1 MVSDPLNQDRE
12 TQDIDAVISDTE
24 GNVCSQDTTD
34 PNEVPHMVLAVKMQ
48 HSEAT
53 GNGFEHNNF
62 FKSALLEDM
71 AIEDAHSFVLEKMK
85 SSLNLDTNGN
95 VQVVPGYDYAVFVAM
110 IDNQIVEF
118 KPGNI
123 VIFYSDGRSINS
135 VLNITMT
142 DPTRLSS
149 YATTQLCQATPLL
162 LMGQSVMDALGP
174 IPITST
180 AYVQLIAENTIM
192 VRDSIILPANSYLRC
207 VLAMDEDLSHLQ
219 LRSYPAFSKLVEYA
233 VKSYIFN
240 QYIIQMDIA
249 ELQGGHN
256 LGRFKEVVDSY
267 SDAEENYQT
276 YLKEVMQKVLFMND
290 LGESYKRTLKILIG
304 TQR

>member
-1 MVSDPLNQDRE
+1 MSAISKALSH
-12 TQDIDAVISDTE
+12 IKFVI
-24 GNVCSQDTTD
+24 
-34 PNEVPHMVLAVKMQ
+34 PHEVL
-48 HSEAT
+48 
-53 GNGFEHNNF
+53 
-62 FKSALLEDM
+62 
-71 AIEDAHSFVLEKMK
+71 
-85 SSLNLDTNGN
+85 
-95 VQVVPGYDYAVFVAM
+95 
-110 IDNQIVEF
+110 QIVFINRLYKFNLNPISIDHSITTE
-118 KPGNI
+118 
-123 VIFYSDGRSINS
+123 VIRPRVLVDCNLIGGQEVFISLLGIPQYRTNDYTVVIKIPKDRTDGRSINS

-290 LGESYKRTLKILIG
+290 LGESYKRTLKLLIG

>member
-1 MVSDPLNQDRE
+1 MSAIANALSHIKYVIPREVLKTVFIDRLYRYNLTPISIDDSITHQIIKPRVLVDCNLIGGQEVYVSLIGIPQERTNDY
-12 TQDIDAVISDTE
+12 TVVIRIPKNRT
-24 GNVCSQDTTD
+24 
-34 PNEVPHMVLAVKMQ
+34 
-48 HSEAT
+48 
-53 GNGFEHNNF
+53 
-62 FKSALLEDM
+62 
-71 AIEDAHSFVLEKMK
+71 
-85 SSLNLDTNGN
+85 
-95 VQVVPGYDYAVFVAM
+95 
-110 IDNQIVEF
+110 
-118 KPGNI
+118 
-123 VIFYSDGRSINS
+123 DGRSINS

-174 IPITST
+174 VPITST
-180 AYVQLIAENTIM
+180 AYVQLIAENVIM

-207 VLAMDEDLSHLQ
+207 VLAMDDELSHLQ
-219 LRSYPAFSKLVEYA
+219 IRSYPAFNKLVEYA
-233 VKSYIFN
+233 VKSFIYN

-267 SDAEENYQT
+267 ADAEENYQDH
-276 YLKEVMQKVLFMND
+276 LKNIMQKVLYMND
-290 LGESYKRTLKILIG
+290 RETFLRSLKFVIG

>member
-1 MVSDPLNQDRE
+1 MSAIAKALSHVKYVIPHEILQTVFINRLYKYNLNPISIDHTITTQIIKPRVLVDCNLIGGQEAYVSLAGIQQNRTNDYTVVIRIPKDR
-12 TQDIDAVISDTE
+12 T
-24 GNVCSQDTTD
+24 
-34 PNEVPHMVLAVKMQ
+34 
-48 HSEAT
+48 
-53 GNGFEHNNF
+53 
-62 FKSALLEDM
+62 
-71 AIEDAHSFVLEKMK
+71 
-85 SSLNLDTNGN
+85 
-95 VQVVPGYDYAVFVAM
+95 
-110 IDNQIVEF
+110 
-118 KPGNI
+118 
-123 VIFYSDGRSINS
+123 DGRTINS

-207 VLAMDEDLSHLQ
+207 VLSMDEELSHLQ
-219 LRSYPAFSKLVEYA
+219 LRSYPAFSKLVEFA
-233 VKSYIFN
+233 VKSFIFN
-240 QYIIQMDIA
+240 QYVIQMDIG

-256 LGRFKEVVDSY
+256 IGRFKEIVDGY

-276 YLKEVMQKVLFMND
+276 HLKEVMQKVLFQND
-290 LGESYKRTLKILIG
+290 QTQFSRLIKLLTG